1 MIPPKIAPPPLS
13 VIVPNIAA
21 PIIIKTIPSKQPL
34 SELEELLLLE
44 VVFAYVLL
52 LDGELLR
59 VAEGLCTA
67 GLLETDFEEHDEV
80 DTPNLLHKSLNID
93 RFSLYLP
100 LL

>member
-44 VVFAYVLL
+44 VVFADALFVVEALERAVEVGFL
-52 LDGELLR
+52 GVGREDDEL
-59 VAEGLCTA
+59 G
-67 GLLETDFEEHDEV
+67 
-80 DTPNLLHKSLNID
+80 I
-93 RFSLYLP
+93 
-100 LL
+100 

>member
-44 VVFAYVLL
+44 VVFADALFVVEALERAVEVGFL
-52 LDGELLR
+52 GVGREDDELG
-59 VAEGLCTA
+59 V
-67 GLLETDFEEHDEV
+67 
-80 DTPNLLHKSLNID
+80 
-93 RFSLYLP
+93 
-100 LL
+100 

>member
-44 VVFAYVLL
+44 VVFADALFVVEALERDVEVGFL
-52 LDGELLR
+52 GVGREDDELG
-59 VAEGLCTA
+59 V
-67 GLLETDFEEHDEV
+67 
-80 DTPNLLHKSLNID
+80 
-93 RFSLYLP
+93 
-100 LL
+100 

>member
-44 VVFAYVLL
+44 VVFADALFVVEALERAVEVGFL
-52 LDGELLR
+52 WVGREDNELG
-59 VAEGLCTA
+59 V
-67 GLLETDFEEHDEV
+67 
-80 DTPNLLHKSLNID
+80 
-93 RFSLYLP
+93 
-100 LL
+100 